1 MVLVAYA
8 GPESPAAALR
18 KRCRWALEPSVLCC
32 AYRPTFIRCS
42 SNEHPSL
49 LPARRR
55 HKHERRS
62 CFISPKNMFSTDSRP
77 ARRLAASLS
86 PLPKEDLHILAEI
99 SE

>member
-1 MVLVAYA
+1 MELFAYA

-55 HKHERRS
+55 HKHERRR
-62 CFISPKNMFSTDSRP
+62 CFISQKKMFCTDARP
-77 ARRLAASLS
+77 ACSLAASHS
-86 PLPKEDLHILAEI
+86 PLPKEPLHILAVI